1 MEQRE
6 GGECQR
12 DGEARARARARE
24 ERAAGDDDVGR
35 RHTLSHRHARVAPPL
50 FIAVL
55 SYLGL
60 PP

>member
-1 MEQRE
+1 VVSVSGM
-6 GGECQR
+6 
-12 DGEARARARARE
+12 ARARARARE